1 MPLPNLAALRLGH
14 GPELDTAGR
23 PATFR
28 SGIAARARWSL
39 YANRASGKETCPV
52 SFDDFEDGDP
62 IWIGESGH
70 YYHPWVYYRAYKTTG
85 KDPCG
90 NVPIP
95 EAEVKRVEREL
106 WKILAVGR
114 RADASERQKWA
125 AEEANKVLMI
135 TEMDAAFAEVAAEN
149 QAGMISMDELEHAAE
164 NQAELELAEALL
176 GEGRGYSDGVDASG
190 GFRGENYTHAELQML
205 RTLLDA
211 DEDTMHV
218 PVPIDTSSLLQ
229 ATYPGSTFLWTNP
242 LAGGEL
248 SIRWHVQYVPQS
260 DASFGFKSSVFFLTL
275 PLGEDKLFTNL
286 LRAHA
291 SPAWQLLERDP
302 TDSAQWNLGARGS
315 PLTLRTLVLK
325 ALLIGDG
332 PLPLT
337 DGQIDILA
345 GRLDELDFHTTFEE
359 SHMPVSIMGR
369 VTPAKVRVGVSA
381 ALMSHLL
388 TPGISSVLRDRALAG
403 WFPHPPGL
411 IPSPPVAEGWGD
423 LDDPTS
429 NGLPP
434 GWERGSSATGPLR
447 ARVDRNWANGANR
460 MTRLVNNL
468 AALTLQVQPDS
479 NPPRFAVQPVS
490 VRAENW
496 SRHHT
501 TAPRQSPGE
510 ERAEVHY
517 CRVEVPF
524 WYALDA
530 NSVDMNARV
539 DLGNNMRIAQ
549 INGRA
554 GVHYSWGGAARA

>member
-1 MPLPNLAALRLGH
+1 M
-14 GPELDTAGR
+14 
-23 PATFR
+23 
-28 SGIAARARWSL
+28 
-39 YANRASGKETCPV
+39 

-95 EAEVKRVEREL
+95 EAEAAGVLRELEREL
-106 WKILAVGR
+106 WKIVAAGSR
-114 RADASERQKWA
+114 EDASERQKWA
-125 AEEANKVLMI
+125 AEEANKVLMV
-135 TEMDAAFAEVAAEN
+135 TEMDAAFDAVAAENRAGFDPDEAYDPSPAEVAAEN
-149 QAGMISMDELEHAAE
+149 QVGMISMDELEHAVG
-164 NQAELELAEALL
+164 LAA
-176 GEGRGYSDGVDASG
+176 GRGYSDGADAHG

-205 RTLLDA
+205 RTLLEM

-218 PVPIDTSSLLQ
+218 PVPIDTSSLLR

-248 SIRWHVQYVPQS
+248 SIRWHVQYVPQP
-260 DASFGFKSSVFFLTL
+260 DDSFGFKSSVFFLTL

-388 TPGISSVLRDRALAG
+388 TPGISSVLRDRALAQ
-403 WFPHPPGL
+403 WVPHPPGL

-423 LDDPTS
+423 LHHPNS

-479 NPPRFAVQPVS
+479 NPPRFVVEPVS

-501 TAPRQSPGE
+501 TAPRQGSGE

-530 NSVDMNARV
+530 TSVDTNERV
-539 DLGNNMRIAQ
+539 DLGNGMRVAQ
-549 INGRA
+549 ISGRA
-554 GVHYSWGGAARA
+554 GIPVLLV